1 MNKPLESN
9 KLLFASNN
17 KGKIKEIQAFASK
30 LAIEILSPQDLGISI
45 EVVEDG
51 RTFIENATKKAQAY
65 LPLVDESFYVIGDD
79 SGIEIPA
86 LGGEPGVY
94 TRRWAGYEMTD
105 QEIVKYCLEKMR
117 HLSGEDRKATFK
129 TVLAL
134 GRGSDDFQYFEGQL
148 DGVITEQPDVRPIQP
163 GMPFRN
169 IFLIPEVNKMLLDI
183 NDPGVNVISHRQKAL
198 KKIVDYLAE
207 EF

>member
-1 MNKPLESN
+1 MDKALEPNKI
-9 KLLFASNN
+9 LFASNN

-30 LAIEILSPQDLGISI
+30 LAIEVLSPQDLGISI
-45 EVVEDG
+45 DVVEDG
-51 RTFIENATKKAQAY
+51 HTFAENAAKKVQAY
-65 LPLVDESFYVIGDD
+65 LPLVDKSFYVIGDD

-105 QEIVKYCLEKMR
+105 QEIVKYCLEKMI
-117 HLSGEDRKATFK
+117 HLSGDERKAAFK

-134 GRGSDDFQYFEGQL
+134 GHASDEFQYFEGQL
-148 DGVITEQPDVRPIQP
+148 EGLITEQPDARPIQP

-169 IFLIPEVNKMLLDI
+169 IFLIPEVNKILLDI
-183 NDPGVNVISHRQKAL
+183 NEPGVNVLTHRQKAL
-198 KKIVDYLAE
+198 KKIIDYLAE
-207 EF
+207 GF